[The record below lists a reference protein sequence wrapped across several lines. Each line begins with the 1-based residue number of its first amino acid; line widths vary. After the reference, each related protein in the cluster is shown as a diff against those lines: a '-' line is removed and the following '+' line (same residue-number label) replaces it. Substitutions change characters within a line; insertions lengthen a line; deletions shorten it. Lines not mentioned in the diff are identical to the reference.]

1 MLKPNQILLIL
12 TMCFFPARDIPNFKP
27 KARAYVLG
35 IGIDHSLPEDITE
48 NACKNLS
55 AGECPIPSGTV
66 VAYNFELV
74 VSSTYPPTPNIDVD
88 ISLVDQDSN
97 VIACSRIRINAIR

>member
-12 TMCFFPARDIPNFKP
+12 TMCSFPARDIPNFKP